1 MTSSG
6 WRRHHRRADDVIG
19 LESEEMTVVRSSER
33 LGGDEFKGQNDA
45 LFKGRK
51 QKKKK
56 KKSFE
61 PFGSSKIG
69 RVNRFIGLTVDSG
82 GSRAVQRLADSN
94 MRTKPE
100 W

>member
-1 MTSSG
+1 MVVTSSG

-56 KKSFE
+56 KNLL
-61 PFGSSKIG
+61 
-69 RVNRFIGLTVDSG
+69 NRSVRLKSG
-82 GSRAVQRLADSN
+82 GSIGLSV
-94 MRTKPE
+94 
-100 W
+100 